1 MQYPLLKNKKMLT
14 KIKNNQLTFTD
25 SRFYIDET
33 TGEYY
38 PSVTTILE
46 AYPKPYALLQWMK
59 EAGSKADEI
68 RDAAGRR
75 GSAVHQ
81 LTEDY
86 DNGLECHLLGE
97 NWQPRYSLEEWGM
110 FERYVDFT
118 ETLQPQHQ
126 LIEQQILS
134 PKLGFA
140 GTIDRVCVI
149 GGKKYLLDIKTS
161 NGIYN
166 SYWLQLA
173 AYARGLRVE
182 SEIGVDGVAILW
194 LNAKTR
200 TKKDMQGIGWQLVTK
215 GYEESLKD
223 YDLFEAVQ
231 KLWNAEHKGD
241 KPKQF
246 SYNLSYKK

>member
-1 MQYPLLKNKKMLT
+1 MLT
-14 KIKNNQLTFTD
+14 QIKDNQITFTD
-25 SRFYIDET
+25 ARFYIDRET
-33 TGEYY
+33 GAYY
-38 PSVTTILE
+38 PSATTILE

-86 DNGLECHLLGE
+86 DNGIECNLLGE
-97 NWQPRYSLEEWGM
+97 NGQPDYSMEEWSM

-118 ETLQPQHQ
+118 AALKPNHV
-126 LIEQQILS
+126 LIEQQVLS
-134 PKLGFA
+134 PILGFA
-140 GTIDRVCVI
+140 GTIDRVCEI
-149 GGKKYLLDIKTS
+149 DGKKYVLDIKTS

-166 SYWLQLA
+166 SYWLQIA
-173 AYARGLRVE
+173 AYREALLVE
-182 SEIGVDGVAILW
+182 TKMAVDGVAILW

-200 TKKDMQGIGWQLVTK
+200 TKKDMQGIGWQLVVKEDTR
-215 GYEESLKD
+215 KD
-223 YDLFEAVQ
+223 FQLFRSVQ
-231 KLWNAEHKGD
+231 NLWLAEHEGD

-246 SYNLSYKK
+246 SYTLSHKK

>member
-1 MQYPLLKNKKMLT
+1 MLT
-14 KIKNNQLTFTD
+14 QIKDNQITFTD
-25 SRFYIDET
+25 ARFYIDRE

-38 PSVTTILE
+38 PSATTILE

-86 DNGLECHLLGE
+86 DNGLECNLLGE
-97 NWQPRYSLEEWGM
+97 NGQPDYSMEEWAM

-118 ETLQPQHQ
+118 AALNPTHQ
-126 LIEQQILS
+126 LIEQQVLS
-134 PKLGFA
+134 PRLKFA
-140 GTIDRVCVI
+140 GTIDRVCLI
-149 GGKKYLLDIKTS
+149 NGKRYILDIKTS
-161 NGIYN
+161 NGVYN
-166 SYWLQLA
+166 SYWLQVA
-173 AYARGLRVE
+173 AYQQALLKEAKVKT
-182 SEIGVDGVAILW
+182 DGVAILW

-200 TKKDMQGIGWQLVTK
+200 TKKDLQGIGWQLIIKEDTK
-215 GYEESLKD
+215 QD
-223 YDLFEAVQ
+223 WNLFRSVQ
-231 KLWNAEHKGD
+231 KLWLAEHSED

-246 SYNLSYKK
+246 SYNLTHKK

>member
-1 MQYPLLKNKKMLT
+1 MLT

-25 SRFYIDET
+25 ARFYIDET

-59 EAGSKADEI
+59 EAGKNSDEI

-81 LTEDY
+81 LTENY
-86 DNGLECHLLGE
+86 DNGLECNLLGE
-97 NWQPRYSLEEWGM
+97 NGQPLYSLEEWGM
-110 FERYVDFT
+110 FEKYVDYSQ
-118 ETLQPQHQ
+118 TLQPDNQ

-134 PKLGFA
+134 PQLGFA

-149 GGKKYLLDIKTS
+149 NGKKYLLDIKTS

-173 AYARGLRVE
+173 AYARGLLVE
-182 SEIGVDGVAILW
+182 TKIGIDGVAILW

-200 TKKDMQGIGWQLVTK
+200 TKKDNQGIGWQLVTK
-215 GYEESLKD
+215 SYEESLKD
-223 YDLFEAVQ
+223 YELFEAVK
-231 KLWNAEHKGD
+231 KLWIAEHEGD

-246 SYNLSYKK
+246 SYTLSHKK

>member
-1 MQYPLLKNKKMLT
+1 MLT
-14 KIKNNQLTFTD
+14 QIKDNQITFTD
-25 SRFYIDET
+25 ARFYIDRT

-38 PSVTTILE
+38 PSATTILE

-86 DNGLECHLLGE
+86 DNGIECNLLGE
-97 NWQPRYSLEEWGM
+97 NGQPNYSMEEWAM

-118 ETLQPQHQ
+118 AALKPNHV
-126 LIEQQILS
+126 LIEQQVLS
-134 PKLGFA
+134 PILGFA
-140 GTIDRVCVI
+140 GTIDRVCEI
-149 GGKKYLLDIKTS
+149 DGKKYVLDIKTS

-166 SYWLQLA
+166 SYWLQIA
-173 AYARGLRVE
+173 AYREALLVE
-182 SEIGVDGVAILW
+182 TKMAVDGVAILW

-200 TKKDMQGIGWQLVTK
+200 TKKDMQGIGWQLVVKEDTR
-215 GYEESLKD
+215 KD
-223 YDLFEAVQ
+223 FQLFRSVQ
-231 KLWNAEHKGD
+231 NLWLAEHEGD

-246 SYNLSYKK
+246 SYTLSHKK

>member
-1 MQYPLLKNKKMLT
+1 MLT
-14 KIKNNQLTFTD
+14 QIKDNQITFTD
-25 SRFYIDET
+25 ARFYIDRE

-38 PSVTTILE
+38 PSATTILE

-86 DNGLECHLLGE
+86 DNDLECNLLGE
-97 NWQPRYSLEEWGM
+97 NGQPNYSMEEWAM

-118 ETLQPQHQ
+118 AALNPTHQ
-126 LIEQQILS
+126 LIEQQVLS
-134 PKLGFA
+134 PRLKFA
-140 GTIDRVCVI
+140 GTIDRVCLI
-149 GGKKYLLDIKTS
+149 NGKRYILDIKTS
-161 NGIYN
+161 NGVYN
-166 SYWLQLA
+166 SYWLQVA
-173 AYARGLRVE
+173 AYQQALLKEAKVKT
-182 SEIGVDGVAILW
+182 DGVAILW

-200 TKKDMQGIGWQLVTK
+200 TKKDLQGIGWQLIIKEDTK
-215 GYEESLKD
+215 QD
-223 YDLFEAVQ
+223 WNLFRSVQ
-231 KLWNAEHKGD
+231 KLWLAEHSED

-246 SYNLSYKK
+246 SYNLTHKK

>member
-1 MQYPLLKNKKMLT
+1 MLT
-14 KIKNNQLTFTD
+14 QIKDNQITFTD
-25 SRFYIDET
+25 ARFYIDRE

-38 PSVTTILE
+38 PSATTILE

-86 DNGLECHLLGE
+86 DNGLECNLLGE
-97 NWQPRYSLEEWGM
+97 NGQPNYSMEEWAM

-118 ETLQPQHQ
+118 AALNPTHQ
-126 LIEQQILS
+126 LIEQQVLS
-134 PKLGFA
+134 PRLKFA
-140 GTIDRVCVI
+140 GTIDRVCLI
-149 GGKKYLLDIKTS
+149 NGKRYILDIKTS
-161 NGIYN
+161 NGVYN
-166 SYWLQLA
+166 SYWLQVA
-173 AYARGLRVE
+173 AYQQALLKE
-182 SEIGVDGVAILW
+182 TKIKTDGVAILW

-200 TKKDMQGIGWQLVTK
+200 TKKDLQGVGWQLIVKEDTK
-215 GYEESLKD
+215 KD
-223 YDLFEAVQ
+223 WNLFRAVQ
-231 KLWNAEHKGD
+231 KLWLAEHSED

-246 SYNLSYKK
+246 SYTLSHKK

>member
-1 MQYPLLKNKKMLT
+1 MLT

-25 SRFYIDET
+25 ARFYIDTE

-59 EAGSKADEI
+59 EVGKNSDEI

-97 NWQPRYSLEEWGM
+97 NGQPKYSLEEWGM
-110 FERYVDFT
+110 FEKYVDFSQ
-118 ETLQPQHQ
+118 TLQPDNQ

-134 PKLGFA
+134 PQLGFA

-149 GGKKYLLDIKTS
+149 NGKKYLLDIKTS

-173 AYARGLRVE
+173 AYEQALIRE
-182 SEIGVDGVAILW
+182 SGILCDGVAILW

-200 TKKDMQGIGWQLVTK
+200 TKKDLQGVGWQLVIKENTS
-215 GYEESLKD
+215 EEWH
-223 YDLFEAVQ
+223 LFKAVH
-231 KLWNAEHKGD
+231 KLWLAEHKND

-246 SYNLSYKK
+246 SYTLSYKK

>member
-1 MQYPLLKNKKMLT
+1 MLT
-14 KIKNNQLTFTD
+14 KINNNQLTFTD
-25 SRFYIDET
+25 ARFYIDT
-33 TGEYY
+33 ATGEYY

-59 EAGSKADEI
+59 EAGSKSDEI

-75 GSAVHQ
+75 GSSVHQ
-81 LTEDY
+81 LTENY
-86 DNGLECHLLGE
+86 DNGLECNLLGE
-97 NWQPRYSLEEWGM
+97 NGQPLYSLEEWGM
-110 FERYVDFT
+110 FEKYVDFSQ
-118 ETLQPQHQ
+118 TLQPDNQ

-134 PKLGFA
+134 SQLGFA

-149 GGKKYLLDIKTS
+149 NGKKYLLDIKTS

-173 AYARGLRVE
+173 AYARGLLVE
-182 SEIGVDGVAILW
+182 TKIAVDGVAILW

-200 TKKDMQGIGWQLVTK
+200 TKKDTQGIGWQLVTK
-215 GYEESLKD
+215 TYEESLKD
-223 YDLFEAVQ
+223 YELFEAVQ

>member
-1 MQYPLLKNKKMLT
+1 MLT
-14 KIKNNQLTFTD
+14 QIKDNQITFTD
-25 SRFYIDET
+25 ARFYIDRE

-38 PSVTTILE
+38 PSATTILE

-86 DNGLECHLLGE
+86 DNGLECNLLGE
-97 NWQPRYSLEEWGM
+97 NGQPNYSMEEWAM

-118 ETLQPQHQ
+118 AALNPTHQ
-126 LIEQQILS
+126 LIEQQVLS
-134 PKLGFA
+134 PRLKFA
-140 GTIDRVCVI
+140 GTIDRVCLI
-149 GGKKYLLDIKTS
+149 NGKRYILDIKTS
-161 NGIYN
+161 NGVYN
-166 SYWLQLA
+166 SYWLQVA
-173 AYARGLRVE
+173 AYQQALLKEAKVKT
-182 SEIGVDGVAILW
+182 DGVAILW

-200 TKKDMQGIGWQLVTK
+200 TKKDLQGIGWQLIIKEDTK
-215 GYEESLKD
+215 QD
-223 YDLFEAVQ
+223 WNLFRSVQ
-231 KLWNAEHKGD
+231 KLWLAEHSED

-246 SYNLSYKK
+246 SYNLTHKK